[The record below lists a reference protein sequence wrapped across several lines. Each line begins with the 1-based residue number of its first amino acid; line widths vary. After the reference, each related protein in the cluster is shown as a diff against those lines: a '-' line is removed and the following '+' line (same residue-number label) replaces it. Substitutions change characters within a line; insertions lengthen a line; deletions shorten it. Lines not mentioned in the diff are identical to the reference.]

1 MFNDFLGG
9 SVASGHLDQSFL
21 DFFTGTVVGISQDAL
36 QEFDAFGSFDTHV
49 LNDFLQEVGGVIK
62 SNLGPEVEAGN
73 VAQVVV
79 DNLIIEYDNFIGP
92 ALAGDDGT

>member
-1 MFNDFLGG
+1 MFNDFLSG

-21 DFFTGTVVGISQDAL
+21 DSFTGTVVGISQDAL
-36 QEFDAFGSFDTHV
+36 AELDAFGFFHTDI
-49 LNDFLQEVGGVIK
+49 LNDFLKEVEGVIK

-92 ALAGDDGT
+92 VLAGDDGA